1 MAAMTTPMW
10 MLLGF
15 ATWTL
20 LLLMATVGVY
30 RWVRIL
36 FSNVPIASF
45 RSDQLEGE
53 DWYRRGTRAHAN
65 CVENLPVFGVI
76 VFVISALGVDGPA
89 VSYLSMIVLIA
100 RVCQSLVHVSHVQ
113 TDRFVAVRFTFFC
126 LQLICFLALIV
137 IAAGYGAGILK

>member
-1 MAAMTTPMW
+1 MW

-20 LLLMATVGVY
+20 LLLVATVGVY

-36 FSNVPIASF
+36 FSNVPIGSF
-45 RSDQLEGE
+45 RSDQPEGE

-65 CVENLPVFGVI
+65 CVENLPVFGAI
-76 VFVISALGVDGPA
+76 VFVTSALGIDSPTVNF
-89 VSYLSMIVLIA
+89 LSVIVLFA

-113 TDRFVAVRFTFFC
+113 TDRFVAVRFAFYCVQLVCFF
-126 LQLICFLALIV
+126 ALMG
-137 IAAGYGAGILK
+137 IAAFYGA

>member
-1 MAAMTTPMW
+1 MTIPMW

-45 RSDQLEGE
+45 RCDQLEGE
-53 DWYRRGTRAHAN
+53 DWYRRGIRAHAN
-65 CVENLPVFGVI
+65 CVENLPVFGAI
-76 VFVISALGVDGPA
+76 VLVISTLGVDDPA
-89 VSYLSMIVLIA
+89 VSYLSVIVLIA
-100 RVCQSLVHVSHVQ
+100 RMCQSLVHVSHVQ
-113 TDRFVAVRFTFFC
+113 TNTFVAVRFAFFFV
-126 LQLICFLALIV
+126 QLVCFLALIV
-137 IAAGYGAGILK
+137 IAASYGV

>member
-1 MAAMTTPMW
+1 MTIPMW

-15 ATWTL
+15 TTWTL

-30 RWVRIL
+30 RWVGIL

-89 VSYLSMIVLIA
+89 VSCLSIIVLIA
-100 RVCQSLVHVSHVQ
+100 RVFQSLVHVSHVQ
-113 TDRFVAVRFTFFC
+113 TDIFVAVRFTFFC
-126 LQLICFLALIV
+126 VQLVCFLALIV
-137 IAAGYGAGILK
+137 IATCYGA

>member
-1 MAAMTTPMW
+1 MTIPMW

-30 RWVRIL
+30 RWARIL

-45 RSDQLEGE
+45 RCDQLEGE
-53 DWYRRGTRAHAN
+53 DWYRRGIRAHAN
-65 CVENLPVFGVI
+65 CVENLPVLGAI
-76 VFVISALGVDGPA
+76 VWVISTLGIDDPA
-89 VSYLSMIVLIA
+89 VSYLSVIILIA

-113 TDRFVAVRFTFFC
+113 TNTFVAIRFAFFFV
-126 LQLICFLALIV
+126 QLVCFLALIV
-137 IAAGYGAGILK
+137 IATCYGV

>member
-1 MAAMTTPMW
+1 MTIPMW

-36 FSNVPIASF
+36 FSSVPIGSF

-65 CVENLPVFGVI
+65 CVENLPVFGAI
-76 VFVISALGVDGPA
+76 VLVISALGVDVPA
-89 VSYLSMIVLIA
+89 VSYLSIMVLAA
-100 RVCQSLVHVSHVQ
+100 RVCQSLVHVCHVQ
-113 TDRFVAVRFTFFC
+113 TDGFVAVRFAFFC
-126 LQLICFLALIV
+126 VQLVGFLVLIV
-137 IAAGYGAGILK
+137 IAAGYGAGMLG

>member
-1 MAAMTTPMW
+1 MTTPMW

-89 VSYLSMIVLIA
+89 VSYLSIIVLIA

-137 IAAGYGAGILK
+137 IAAGYGAGILE

>member
-1 MAAMTTPMW
+1 MTIPMW

-30 RWVRIL
+30 RWVGIL
-36 FSNVPIASF
+36 FSKVPIGSF

-65 CVENLPVFGVI
+65 CVENLPVFGAI
-76 VFVISALGVDGPA
+76 VLVISVLDISGLA
-89 VSYLSMIVLIA
+89 VNYLCTIVLVA
-100 RVCQSLVHVSHVQ
+100 RVCQSMVHVCHVQ
-113 TDRFVAVRFTFFC
+113 TDRFVAWRFSFFC
-126 LQLICFLALIV
+126 VQLVCFLVLIG
-137 IAAGYGAGILK
+137 IAVRHGL

>member
-1 MAAMTTPMW
+1 MTIPMW

-30 RWVRIL
+30 RWVGIL
-36 FSNVPIASF
+36 FSSVPIASF
-45 RSDQLEGE
+45 RSDRLEGE

-76 VFVISALGVDGPA
+76 VFVITALDINGAA
-89 VSYLSMIVLIA
+89 VNYLSTLVLIA
-100 RVCQSLVHVSHVQ
+100 RVCQSLVHVSHEQ
-113 TDRFVAVRFTFFC
+113 TNAFVAVRFTFFSV
-126 LQLICFLALIV
+126 QLVCFLALIV
-137 IAAGYGAGILK
+137 IAFGDGI

>member
-1 MAAMTTPMW
+1 MTIPMW

-65 CVENLPVFGVI
+65 CVENLPVFGAI
-76 VFVISALGVDGPA
+76 VLVISALGVDGPA
-89 VSYLSMIVLIA
+89 VSYLSMIVLVA

-113 TDRFVAVRFTFFC
+113 TDAFVAVRFTFFC
-126 LQLICFLALIV
+126 VQLVCFLALIV
-137 IAAGYGAGILK
+137 IAACYGA

>member
-36 FSNVPIASF
+36 FLNVPIASF
-45 RSDQLEGE
+45 RSDQPEGE

-65 CVENLPVFGVI
+65 CVENLPVFGAI
-76 VFVISALGVDGPA
+76 VWVISALGVDGPV
-89 VSYLSMIVLIA
+89 VSYLSTIVLIA
-100 RVCQSLVHVSHVQ
+100 RVCQSLVHVCHVQ
-113 TDRFVAVRFTFFC
+113 TDAFVAVRFTFFSV
-126 LQLICFLALIV
+126 QLVCFLALIV
-137 IAAGYGAGILK
+137 MAACYGA

>member
-1 MAAMTTPMW
+1 MTTPMW

-36 FSNVPIASF
+36 FSHVPIASF

-65 CVENLPVFGVI
+65 CVENLPVFGAI
-76 VFVISALGVDGPA
+76 VWVISALGIDGSVVNA
-89 VSYLSMIVLIA
+89 LSILVLTA

-113 TDRFVAVRFTFFC
+113 TDAFVAVRFSFFC
-126 LQLICFLALIV
+126 VQLVCFLALIAIAAWYGV
-137 IAAGYGAGILK
+137 IAK